1 MSSYEKKQEILRNI
15 RAELEESTDIP
26 YPELENQSIELFE
39 EIPADQLI
47 SHFKQ
52 SFEALGGYFIEL
64 DNYQG
69 LTQVIKRLTQENQW
83 QEVVCAS
90 KDIFHFL
97 LEEQLDFIREP
108 NPNPIFAT
116 APACITTCELA
127 IARTGSFLFSSAQ
140 NRGRSASILY
150 PNHLVIV
157 NKNQLVTDLKEGF
170 EKINEKFKQNFPSM
184 LNITTGPSR
193 TADIEKTLVTGIHGP
208 QAIYCLFIHK

>member
-1 MSSYEKKQEILRNI
+1 MNSYDKKQEILKNI
-15 RAELEESTDIP
+15 RAELEVSTPIP
-26 YPELENQSIELFE
+26 YPELEESSIDLFE
-39 EIPADQLI
+39 ELASEQIIP
-47 SHFKQ
+47 HFRKT
-52 SFEALGGYFIEL
+52 FESLGGHFIEL
-64 DNYQG
+64 DNYQN
-69 LTQVIKRLTQENQW
+69 LPAVVKKLALDKNW
-83 QEVVCAS
+83 HEVVCAS

-97 LEEQLDFIREP
+97 VEEQLDFIREP

-127 IARTGSFLFSSAQ
+127 IARTGSFIFSSAQ
-140 NRGRSASILY
+140 NRGRTASILY

-157 NKNQLVTDLKEGF
+157 NKNQLVVDLKDA
-170 EKINEKFKQNFPSM
+170 INKMEDHFKQDFPSM